1 MANAKLSL
9 QKFIKEIQSFVG
21 VLQVYHQRSI
31 LMTDPNPRSSQ
42 LSQRSQVTCLAAKAV
57 RTISTCLIVIKSLS
71 IYLSL
76 LRYPEVCKEG
86 LIYETLHSGL

>member
-1 MANAKLSL
+1 M
-9 QKFIKEIQSFVG
+9 G
-21 VLQVYHQRSI
+21 VLQVYHQQSI
-31 LMTDPNPRSSQ
+31 VMTDPNPRSSQ

-57 RTISTCLIVIKSLS
+57 RPISTCLIVIKSLS